1 MAKIAYDGTH
11 FLGSQ
16 IQSQTKETVFGYFE
30 SALRS
35 LGIESRV
42 VASGRTDRA
51 VHATG
56 QVCHFDLS
64 DYWSDTTKL
73 RRILN
78 QKLPHSI
85 HIKELK
91 RVDESFHARYSAKC
105 RAYRYIIKVGEASP
119 FLANYVTFVEHF
131 CLEDVQKKM
140 ALFVGERDFGA
151 FRKKGSD
158 EKSSIREIYR
168 AFAYEHK
175 GFFVLYFEAN
185 GFLRSQIRL
194 MVSAL
199 LRLNTS
205 EIEARLQ
212 NANQKALK
220 PAPANG
226 LYLARIRY

>member
-1 MAKIAYDGTH
+1 MAKVAYDGTH
-11 FLGSQ
+11 FFGSQ
-16 IQSQTKETVFGYFE
+16 IQSQTKETIFGYFE
-30 SALRS
+30 SVLHS
-35 LGIESRV
+35 LGIQSRV

-56 QVCHFDLS
+56 QVCHFDVHE
-64 DYWSDTTKL
+64 YWSDTKKL

-85 HIKELK
+85 RIRELK
-91 RVDESFHARYSAKC
+91 RVDESFHARYSAKR
-105 RAYRYIIKVGEASP
+105 RAYRYIIKVGEVSA

-131 CLEDVQKKM
+131 CLEDIQKKM
-140 ALFVGERDFGA
+140 QLFVGVHDFAA

-194 MVSAL
+194 MVAAL
-199 LRLNTS
+199 LQLESDEITSRLLCAD
-205 EIEARLQ
+205 ER
-212 NANQKALK
+212 ALK
-220 PAPANG
+220 PASPNG
-226 LYLARIRY
+226 LYLAHIRY